1 MKQYLSRLKKRKVK
15 KNNRIILGVTGSIAA
30 YKSADIIRLLMS
42 RGFRVSV
49 VMTKEAE
56 NFITP
61 LTLSSLSREEV
72 FCSLFF
78 DSNVDKNMLHI
89 DLAKEAD
96 LFLIVPATANII
108 GKIACG
114 LADDLV
120 SCIAMATKAPILIA
134 PAMNTQMYE
143 NKIVQS
149 NCKKLK
155 EFGVRFIDPVV
166 GNLACEMV
174 GIGHIADND
183 KIVEEVLRVLK
194 DK

>member
-1 MKQYLSRLKKRKVK
+1 M
-15 KNNRIILGVTGSIAA
+15 
-30 YKSADIIRLLMS
+30 D
-42 RGFRVSV
+42 RGLRVSV

-61 LTLSSLSREEV
+61 LTLSALSREEV
-72 FCSLFF
+72 HRSLFF
-78 DSNVDKNMLHI
+78 DSNADKNMLHI

-96 LFLIVPATANII
+96 LLLIVPATANII

-120 SCIAMATKAPILIA
+120 SCLAMATNAPILIA

-155 EFGVRFIDPVV
+155 EFGIRFIDPVV
-166 GNLACEMV
+166 GKLACETV
-174 GIGHIADND
+174 GVGHLADND
-183 KIVEEVLRVLK
+183 KIVEEALNLLK
-194 DK
+194 DT